1 MRKFDLGI
9 IAFLLSMAVLA
20 DSIFMVMSVLLD
32 LFFVGTAFIYLTQIA
47 LKRDTKKSKKKM
59 EEE

>member
-47 LKRDTKKSKKKM
+47 LKRDVKKSKKKM

>member
-32 LFFVGTAFIYLTQIA
+32 LFFVGAAFIYLTQIA
-47 LKRDTKKSKKKM
+47 LKRDVKKSKKKM